1 MKSEKVKFLI
11 LDLLK
16 AYAKSTDNDVDDKV
30 VAFVTAGLE
39 NIPEDAKPAGPNAAA
54 IQGTKGLISLG
65 INFFTR
71 FLALLNNF
79 LNGINFP

>member
-30 VAFVTAGLE
+30 VADSTA
-39 NIPEDAKPAGPNAAA
+39 DKAAWSTYRTA
-54 IQGTKGLISLG
+54 LRDLPSASGFPYTMTWPTEPSNDIS
-65 INFFTR
+65 
-71 FLALLNNF
+71 
-79 LNGINFP
+79 